1 MCGHPNR
8 LQYYLHIKFQYKNLK
23 GMICRIR
30 NSISGILTEIQI
42 PVQWVQCVVI
52 KIMGKERERS
62 EGVSG
67 NVIVNDDLPIK
78 TNSYVP

>member
-1 MCGHPNR
+1 MG
-8 LQYYLHIKFQYKNLK
+8 LQSDPLLWRAILE

-42 PVQWVQCVVI
+42 PVQWVQCIVI